1 MRQFL
6 CLAAIAAAVL
16 LTTATEASV
25 SVDRT
30 DEDCDLQLSY
40 LDIALIC
47 HKQDRP
53 AVRDIVNQTITTW
66 I

>member
-1 MRQFL
+1 MRQLLF
-6 CLAAIAAAVL
+6 LAAVAAVFM
-16 LTTATEASV
+16 TTAAGASV
-25 SVDRT
+25 SVNRT

-53 AVRDIVNQTITTW
+53 AVRNVVNQTITTS